1 MFFPAKFCFWF
12 LENSSTFIITIR
24 PFPCIKRVFPH
35 LNYNPMV
42 QTDISQFTRECN
54 DWRETLRSHRDELH
68 QMQMKLLKAVNHAL
82 SREEQTELE
91 HLQNQLHIQLIN
103 VHDLKHAVKL
113 HDRKLKLEVSGTPNL
128 QFSDNVSAYH
138 ENLYDNY
145 QSLSTTLSDLRNDLN
160 HFVQVVQ

>member
-1 MFFPAKFCFWF
+1 
-12 LENSSTFIITIR
+12 
-24 PFPCIKRVFPH
+24 
-35 LNYNPMV
+35 MV

-68 QMQMKLLKAVNHAL
+68 KMQTTLQKAVNHPL
-82 SREEQTELE
+82 SREEQTQLE

-113 HDRKLKLEVSGTPNL
+113 HDRKLHLTVAGYSDM
-128 QFSDNVSAYH
+128 QFSDNISAYH

-145 QSLSTTLSDLRNDLN
+145 QSLSNTLSELSSDLH
-160 HFVQVVQ
+160 HFVHLVQ

>member
-1 MFFPAKFCFWF
+1 
-12 LENSSTFIITIR
+12 
-24 PFPCIKRVFPH
+24 
-35 LNYNPMV
+35 MV

-68 QMQMKLLKAVNHAL
+68 KMQSTLQQAVNHPL

-113 HDRKLKLEVSGTPNL
+113 HDRKLHMTVSGSTDVR
-128 QFSDNVSAYH
+128 FSDNISAYH

-145 QSLSTTLSDLRNDLN
+145 QSLSNTLSELRSDLH
-160 HFVQVVQ
+160 HFVHLVQ

>member
-1 MFFPAKFCFWF
+1 
-12 LENSSTFIITIR
+12 
-24 PFPCIKRVFPH
+24 
-35 LNYNPMV
+35 MV

-54 DWRETLRSHRDELH
+54 NWRETLRSHRDELH
-68 QMQMKLLKAVNHAL
+68 KMQTTLQQAVNHPL

-103 VHDLKHAVKL
+103 VHDLKHAVKM
-113 HDRKLKLEVSGTPNL
+113 HDRKLNFEVSGKSDT

-145 QSLSTTLSDLRNDLN
+145 QSLSSTLSELRTDLD
-160 HFVQVVQ
+160 HFVHHVQ

>member
-1 MFFPAKFCFWF
+1 
-12 LENSSTFIITIR
+12 
-24 PFPCIKRVFPH
+24 
-35 LNYNPMV
+35 MV

-68 QMQMKLLKAVNHAL
+68 QMQTTLQKAVNHPL

-113 HDRKLKLEVSGTPNL
+113 HDRKLHMTVSGNADV
-128 QFSDNVSAYH
+128 QFSDNISAYH

-145 QSLSTTLSDLRNDLN
+145 QSLSNTLSELRTDLH
-160 HFVQVVQ
+160 HFVLLVQ

>member
-1 MFFPAKFCFWF
+1 
-12 LENSSTFIITIR
+12 
-24 PFPCIKRVFPH
+24 
-35 LNYNPMV
+35 MV

-68 QMQMKLLKAVNHAL
+68 KMQTTLQKAVNHPL
-82 SREEQTELE
+82 YREEQTQLE

-113 HDRKLKLEVSGTPNL
+113 HDRKLHLTVAGDSDM
-128 QFSDNVSAYH
+128 QFSDNISAYH

-145 QSLSTTLSDLRNDLN
+145 QSLSNTLSELSSDLH
-160 HFVQVVQ
+160 HFVHLVQ

>member
-1 MFFPAKFCFWF
+1 
-12 LENSSTFIITIR
+12 
-24 PFPCIKRVFPH
+24 
-35 LNYNPMV
+35 MV
-42 QTDISQFTRECN
+42 ETEISQFTRECN

-68 QMQMKLLKAVNHAL
+68 KMQTTLQQAVNHPL

-113 HDRKLKLEVSGTPNL
+113 HDRKLHLEVSGNTDM

-145 QSLSTTLSDLRNDLN
+145 QSLSSTLSDLRSDLT
-160 HFVQVVQ
+160 HFVQLVQ